1 MKGWVNGKCVGW
13 SRQWQIKGL
22 HSCIFCT
29 NSRRSTAM
37 PACNSIVAAIYCS
50 QTMCAATDVCNAVL
64 TLLCRPS
71 TSQQTQMVRQ
81 YATSAAANQHSAFMC
96 RYIHLQHPPTH
107 IHQHI
112 SFKRSSSHLS
122 VSQSSCMPAI
132 PQGTGSCALHLRCSL
147 QLPSSS
153 HSLFCS
159 FCWISFLEQDS
170 CPCRVL
176 PCAGMVVCVG
186 MAPVS
191 CRTVHVPRQIP
202 SVSSTADAPA
212 VGAGNGAMQQHN
224 PTVKQ
229 AAGNH
234 SRKQPLTGSTK
245 QYSMQH
251 ADSRQQHANSRRA
264 QRAAGSS
271 TPAGGSHATADSRHS
286 CTCSSTVWLHPG
298 TSQGNSRQS
307 VAAARMQ
314 QQCGW
319 GRAGIPEAAQHLCQ
333 HSTEQYSPTQVDTQE
348 LLRPA

>member
-1 MKGWVNGKCVGW
+1 
-13 SRQWQIKGL
+13 
-22 HSCIFCT
+22 
-29 NSRRSTAM
+29 
-37 PACNSIVAAIYCS
+37 
-50 QTMCAATDVCNAVL
+50 
-64 TLLCRPS
+64 
-71 TSQQTQMVRQ
+71 
-81 YATSAAANQHSAFMC
+81 
-96 RYIHLQHPPTH
+96 
-107 IHQHI
+107 
-112 SFKRSSSHLS
+112 
-122 VSQSSCMPAI
+122 
-132 PQGTGSCALHLRCSL
+132 
-147 QLPSSS
+147 
-153 HSLFCS
+153 
-159 FCWISFLEQDS
+159 
-170 CPCRVL
+170 
-176 PCAGMVVCVG
+176 

-212 VGAGNGAMQQHN
+212 VGAGNGAMQQHHS
-224 PTVKQ
+224 TVKQ

-234 SRKQPLTGSTK
+234 SRKHPLTGSSK

-251 ADSRQQHANSRRA
+251 ADSRQHHANSRRA

-333 HSTEQYSPTQVDTQE
+333 HSTEQYSPTHRCTRRSSLGQLELWICMPHMVFQAICKVDRGGVHHPWPHSSRQPAQQQQPHCVAASPANRQPSTASPTLLSSIRAVAVSAAAAGSPTVQHQHQWRGVHTQKHQQQCVRRNVPVSTCANMQGAGH
-348 LLRPA
+348 LPR